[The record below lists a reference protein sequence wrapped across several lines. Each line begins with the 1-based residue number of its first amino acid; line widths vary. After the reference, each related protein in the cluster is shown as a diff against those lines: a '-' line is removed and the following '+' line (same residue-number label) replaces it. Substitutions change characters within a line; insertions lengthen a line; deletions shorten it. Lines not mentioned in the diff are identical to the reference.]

1 MAKQL
6 LRQDINKLDIYHELK
21 AIRYLQSVMMNYLL
35 GLTDYVERIEKLVQR
50 ERKREEKERNKE
62 EEKGSHTLL
71 KEKEIKKEKE
81 ERKKEKANPGKLDF
95 QFFSLRKSYYEALT
109 REYGADTVNDSC
121 VVLDSLMMRSGK
133 GYKEPQKKL
142 REICEMFSIKNDL
155 VNNLSASSQL
165 IRSVNYE
172 MIEDP
177 KEALKYMKA
186 TPFYMRNIDKGFLY
200 LEKKFP
206 EERSKLCT

>member
-50 ERKREEKERNKE
+50 ERKREEKEA
-62 EEKGSHTLL
+62 
-71 KEKEIKKEKE
+71 
-81 ERKKEKANPGKLDF
+81 RKKEKANPGKLDF